1 MALRCFGYSTPLRLP
16 KVLLS
21 AIEMLQRDITS
32 LTTPAAPSD
41 IHLRSLGHAYGLAA
55 LITVIPDRPLYVS
68 YDISA
73 KVFDMAVQLLKRAG
87 EHDVHIA
94 ETEVEIAWICIASL
108 MTLGPN
114 FVRPHLPQLLVLWR
128 NALPKPTSKD
138 GTIGRSLM
146 EWKFLLHLR
155 ESALGAVHCF
165 LRYNS
170 PALVTPDVTRRI
182 VSLLSNALQF
192 TNTYL
197 SRRVEQNPDEI
208 QSESKG
214 LSLEGRELLLRS
226 RIFQCF
232 SLLGH
237 SGITESI
244 QGSLLQSTISLFASP
259 DGYTGSSVQ
268 AAIASSTGSFT
279 SVWQSVDG
287 YAYGV
292 TNIKISEGD
301 EVSGPAEWLNR
312 DSIEIAIDSMV
323 GFPDFFS

>member
-1 MALRCFGYSTPLRLP
+1 
-16 KVLLS
+16 
-21 AIEMLQRDITS
+21 
-32 LTTPAAPSD
+32 
-41 IHLRSLGHAYGLAA
+41 
-55 LITVIPDRPLYVS
+55 
-68 YDISA
+68 
-73 KVFDMAVQLLKRAG
+73 
-87 EHDVHIA
+87 
-94 ETEVEIAWICIASL
+94 
-108 MTLGPN
+108 
-114 FVRPHLPQLLVLWR
+114 
-128 NALPKPTSKD
+128 
-138 GTIGRSLM
+138 M